1 MTTQIQERHALE
13 AAPVEGA
20 PGRLKIGIISSG
32 WGSSGYYSDAVLE
45 NAATAKVFPAGTH
58 MYFDHPS
65 ETEMYDRPERSVRD
79 LAAVLETDGVWDP
92 ELKTIVG
99 EAQVFGPYRELLTD
113 KDFAKAIGTSIIASA
128 EVTTGEAEGR
138 KGKIITSLIEGKSVD
153 FVTRAGR
160 GGSILAVM
168 ESRRPERV
176 NERAVARGVAE
187 ATANDTRDALVTLLR
202 DTYGAEKVWIW
213 VRDFDDTN
221 VWFEQESPDDF
232 ATYQIGYTQAED
244 GAVTLDSG
252 EPVKVRARTE
262 YVPVAPATTSTTE
275 AHDVSAPAGRTTPN
289 PESEEDDMGT
299 IQVDEAEH
307 RNVTEAAGR
316 VPALEAERDT
326 AVAER
331 DEARAEL
338 ATERRRTAAGVIID
352 AQAREAGVSFTSRE
366 RLGLLADLPVTESG
380 EFDEAAFTMSVTEA
394 AAEAAEARGAGS
406 TTGFGRTN
414 GPDGKVSEAD
424 FDKAMPS
431 GKGQGQEG

>member
-1 MTTQIQERHALE
+1 MTTQILERHALE
-13 AAPVEGA
+13 AAPVAGGS
-20 PGRLKIGIISSG
+20 GRLKIGIISSG
-32 WGSSGYYSDAVLE
+32 WGSSGYYSDQVLE

-92 ELKTIVG
+92 ETKTIVG

-113 KDFAKAIGTSIIASA
+113 EHFAKAIGTSIIASA

-138 KGKIITSLIEGKSVD
+138 KGKIITNLIEGKSVD

-176 NERAVARGVAE
+176 NERAMARGVAE
-187 ATANDTRDALVTLLR
+187 ATANDTRDALVTILR

-232 ATYQIGYTQAED
+232 ATYQIGYTQSED
-244 GAVTLDSG
+244 GAVTLADG

-262 YVPVAPATTSTTE
+262 YVPITASTQE

-289 PESEEDDMGT
+289 PESEEDHMGT
-299 IQVDEAEH
+299 IQVDETEH
-307 RNVTEAAGR
+307 GRVTEAAGR
-316 VPALEAERDT
+316 VPALESERDT
-326 AVAER
+326 AVRER
-331 DEARAEL
+331 DEARAERDQL
-338 ATERRRTAAGVIID
+338 RRETAASRIIAD
-352 AQAREAGVSFTSRE
+352 VTREADVSLTSRE
-366 RLGLLADLPVTESG
+366 QRGLLADMPVTESG
-380 EFDEAAFTMSVTEA
+380 EIDEAAFRTSVTEA

-406 TTGFGRTN
+406 TTGFGRAS
-414 GPDGKVSEAD
+414 GSGDKVTEAE
-424 FDKAMPS
+424 FDKAMPAATRA
-431 GKGQGQEG
+431 GQEG

>member
-1 MTTQIQERHALE
+1 MTTEIRERHVLE
-13 AAPVEGA
+13 ATPVAGKS
-20 PGRLKIGIISSG
+20 GRLKIGIISSG
-32 WGSSGYYSDAVLE
+32 WGSSGYYSDEVLE
-45 NAATAKVFPAGTH
+45 SAGKAKVFPAGTH

-65 ETEMYDRPERSVRD
+65 ESEAFDRPERSVRD

-113 KDFAKAIGTSIIASA
+113 EHFAKAIGTSIIASA

-138 KGKIITSLIEGKSVD
+138 EGKIITNLIEGKSVD

-176 NERAVARGVAE
+176 NERAVRRGVAE

-213 VRDFDDTN
+213 VRDFDDEN

-232 ATYQIGYTQAED
+232 ATYQIGYSQTDD
-244 GAVTLDSG
+244 GAVTLAGG

-275 AHDVSAPAGRTTPN
+275 AHDVSAPAGRTTHT

-307 RNVTEAAGR
+307 GRVTEAAGR

-326 AVAER
+326 AMAER
-331 DEARAEL
+331 DQARAEL
-338 ATERRRTAAGVIID
+338 ATERRRTAAGVVID
-352 AQAREAGVSFTSRE
+352 AQAREAGVTFTSRE
-366 RLGLLADLPVTESG
+366 RLGLLAEIPVTEAG
-380 EFDEAAFTMSVTEA
+380 EFDEAAFTTSVTEA

-406 TTGFGRTN
+406 TTGFGRPN
-414 GPDGKVSEAD
+414 LGDGSVTEAD

-431 GKGQGQEG
+431 GKVQEG